1 MILVVAKLK
10 CEIASKA
17 IAMIFTKICDF
28 PLYLFYTVHLG
39 QLNNDHAN
47 KCAIKSKQGIYV
59 VHQESLSIHQPCM
72 T

>member
-1 MILVVAKLK
+1 MIWVVAKLK

-47 KCAIKSKQGIYV
+47 KCAIKSKQGI
-59 VHQESLSIHQPCM
+59 
-72 T
+72 